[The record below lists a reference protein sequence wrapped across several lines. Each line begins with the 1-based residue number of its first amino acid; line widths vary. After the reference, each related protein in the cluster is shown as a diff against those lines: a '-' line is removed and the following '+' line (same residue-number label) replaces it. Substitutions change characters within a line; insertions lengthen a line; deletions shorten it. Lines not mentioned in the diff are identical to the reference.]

1 MTTTKHT
8 LSQTSIQQYIDS
20 LKSKER
26 STSTISQYTHA
37 LQLLLC
43 CADNHPLDKPLLIAW
58 KKQLIQ
64 RYAPTTVNAFLAAVN
79 GYFKYHQ
86 CSDLLIQ
93 PLKIQRPLFS
103 DEHKELSHAEYQRLV
118 QTAEHTRQHRLALIL
133 QTIAATGIRVSEL
146 RFITAD
152 AVRSGRAHVCNKGK
166 HRLVLLPAKLCA
178 LLKRYLRQQKKSV
191 GPVFTTRT
199 GRPIDRSNIWR
210 AMKALC
216 RQARVAPEKVFPH
229 NLRHLFART
238 FYAAEKDLLRLA
250 DLLGH
255 TSINTTRIYTL
266 ESGAEHLRQ
275 LNRMHMVIT

>member
-1 MTTTKHT
+1 MTTQQHT
-8 LSQTSIQQYIDS
+8 LTQTSIQQYIDH

-43 CADNHPLDKPLLIAW
+43 CADNRPLDKPLLIAW

-64 RYAPTTVNAFLAAVN
+64 RYAPTTVNAFLAAIN

-152 AVRSGRAHVCNKGK
+152 AVRSGRAHVRNKGK
-166 HRLVLLPAKLCA
+166 HRLVLLPGKLCA
-178 LLKRYLRQQKKSV
+178 LLKRYLCQQKKSV

-199 GRPIDRSNIWR
+199 GRPINRSNIWR

-266 ESGAEHLRQ
+266 ESGAQYLRQ
-275 LNRMHMVIT
+275 LNRMQLVIT

>member
-1 MTTTKHT
+1 MPAHPHILTTA
-8 LSQTSIQQYIDS
+8 SIQQYIDT
-20 LKSKER
+20 LENKER
-26 STSTISQYTHA
+26 SASTIAQYTHA

-43 CADNHPLDKPLLIAW
+43 CAANRPLEKSLLIAW
-58 KKQLIQ
+58 KKQLMQ
-64 RYAPTTVNAFLAAVN
+64 HYTPTTVNAFLAAVN
-79 GYFKYHQ
+79 GYFKYYQ

-93 PLKIQRPLFS
+93 PLKIQRLLFS
-103 DEHKELSHAEYQRLV
+103 DEHKELSHAEYRRLV
-118 QTAEHTRQHRLALIL
+118 QIAEHTRQHRLALIL

-152 AVRSGRAHVCNKGK
+152 AVRSGRAYVHNKGK
-166 HRLVLLPAKLCA
+166 HRLVLLPTKLCV
-178 LLKRYLRQQKKSV
+178 LLKRYLRQQKKSA

-210 AMKALC
+210 AMKNLC
-216 RQARVAPEKVFPH
+216 GQARVAPEKVFPH

-255 TSINTTRIYTL
+255 ASINTTRIYTL

-275 LNRMHMVIT
+275 LDRMHMVIT

>member
-1 MTTTKHT
+1 M
-8 LSQTSIQQYIDS
+8 LRSQSPPRQTPAHR
-20 LKSKER
+20 LEKPA
-26 STSTISQYTHA
+26 HA
-37 LQLLLC
+37 ALR
-43 CADNHPLDKPLLIAW
+43 P
-58 KKQLIQ
+58 
-64 RYAPTTVNAFLAAVN
+64 VNALLAAVN
-79 GYFKYHQ
+79 GYLKHHQ
-86 CSDLLIQ
+86 RSDLLIQ
-93 PLKIQRPLFS
+93 PLKIQRPHFS
-103 DEHKELSHAEYQRLV
+103 DEHKELTRTEYQRLV
-118 QTAEHTRQHRLALIL
+118 QTAEHTSQHRLALIL

-152 AVRSGRAHVCNKGK
+152 AVRSGRAHVRNKGK
-166 HRLVLLPAKLCA
+166 HRLVLLPTKPCT
-178 LLKRYLRQQKKSV
+178 LLKRYLRQQKKSA

-216 RQARVAPEKVFPH
+216 GQARVAPEKVFPH

-255 TSINTTRIYTL
+255 ASINTTRIYTL

-275 LNRMHMVIT
+275 LDRMHMVIT

>member
-1 MTTTKHT
+1 MTTTQHT
-8 LSQTSIQQYIDS
+8 LTQTSIQQYIDS

-43 CADNHPLDKPLLIAW
+43 CADNRPLDKPLLIAW
-58 KKQLIQ
+58 KNQLMQ
-64 RYAPTTVNAFLAAVN
+64 HYAPTTVNALLAAVN

-86 CSDLLIQ
+86 CSDLFIQ

-118 QTAEHTRQHRLALIL
+118 QTAEHTRQHRLSLIL

-152 AVRSGRAHVCNKGK
+152 AVRSGRAHVRNKGK
-166 HRLVLLPAKLCA
+166 HRLVLLPTKLCT
-178 LLKRYLRQQKKSV
+178 LLKRYLRQQKKSA

-266 ESGAEHLRQ
+266 ESGAQYLRQ
-275 LNRMHMVIT
+275 LDRMHMVIT

>member
-1 MTTTKHT
+1 MTTTQHT
-8 LSQTSIQQYIDS
+8 LTQTSIQQYIDS

-43 CADNHPLDKPLLIAW
+43 CAANRPLDKPLLIAW
-58 KKQLIQ
+58 KNQLMQ
-64 RYAPTTVNAFLAAVN
+64 HYAPTTVNALLAAVN
-79 GYFKYHQ
+79 GYLKHHQ
-86 CSDLLIQ
+86 RRDLLIQ
-93 PLKIQRPLFS
+93 PLKIQRPHFS
-103 DEHKELSHAEYQRLV
+103 DEHKELTRTEYQRLV
-118 QTAEHTRQHRLALIL
+118 QTAEHTSQHRLALIL

-152 AVRSGRAHVCNKGK
+152 AVRSGRAHVHNKGK
-166 HRLVLLPAKLCA
+166 HRLVLLPTKLCT
-178 LLKRYLRQQKKSV
+178 LLKCYLRQQKKSA

-216 RQARVAPEKVFPH
+216 GQARVAPEKVFPH

-255 TSINTTRIYTL
+255 ASINTTRIYTL

-275 LNRMHMVIT
+275 LDRMHMVIT

>member
-1 MTTTKHT
+1 MTTQQHT
-8 LSQTSIQQYIDS
+8 FTQTSIQQYIDS

-26 STSTISQYTHA
+26 SNSTISQYTHA

-43 CADNHPLDKPLLIAW
+43 CAAGRPLEKSLLIAW

-64 RYAPTTVNAFLAAVN
+64 RYAPTTVNALFAAVN
-79 GYFKYHQ
+79 GYLKYHQ
-86 CSDLLIQ
+86 RSDLLIQ
-93 PLKIQRPLFS
+93 PLKIQRPHFS
-103 DEHKELSHAEYQRLV
+103 DEHKELTHTEYQRLV
-118 QTAEHTRQHRLALIL
+118 QTAERTRQHRLALIL

-152 AVRSGRAHVCNKGK
+152 AVCSGRAYIHNKGK
-166 HRLVLLPAKLCA
+166 HRLVLLPSKLCA
-178 LLKRYLRQQKKSV
+178 LLKRYLRQQKKSA

-216 RQARVAPEKVFPH
+216 RQASVAPEKVFPH

-255 TSINTTRIYTL
+255 ASVDTTRIYTL

-275 LNRMHMVIT
+275 LDRMHMVIT